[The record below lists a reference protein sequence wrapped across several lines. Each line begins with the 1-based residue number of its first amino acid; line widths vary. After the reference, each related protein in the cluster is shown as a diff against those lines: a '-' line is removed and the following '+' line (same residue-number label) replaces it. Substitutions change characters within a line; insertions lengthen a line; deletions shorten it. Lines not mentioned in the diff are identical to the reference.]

1 MPRNA
6 LRSARTRA
14 PSTCARWSGNG
25 WAFLSGE
32 VLQGA
37 SQNRVIRAN
46 FRIRFANG
54 ESTCVRIV
62 AARCARALPSTSR
75 PLQFRGRRESRMHA
89 APAVSC
95 AMEVVEDAH
104 EHTGPAETSDFPC
117 AAVYG
122 LYMLSSVSPALLPPS
137 SARERELDTSH
148 WGVGTTRLRRPLQ
161 MPSSVA
167 PSASTASPPRA
178 GTLRNAPSSG
188 TGCETYN
195 PVLNSG
201 KQNYFLREGLDSIFR

>member
-1 MPRNA
+1 MMD
-6 LRSARTRA
+6 SASVQHTHGFAISRRDLPEVCCSIT
-14 PSTCARWSGNG
+14 PSPVG
-25 WAFLSGE
+25 
-32 VLQGA
+32 
-37 SQNRVIRAN
+37 
-46 FRIRFANG
+46 
-54 ESTCVRIV
+54 
-62 AARCARALPSTSR
+62 
-75 PLQFRGRRESRMHA
+75 GRRESRMRA
-89 APAVSC
+89 GTRGPVC
-95 AMEVVEDAH
+95 NIVGRGAH

-195 PVLNSG
+195 PVSISG
-201 KQNYFLREGLDSIFR
+201 KQKYFCAMGLTRFSDKPK